1 MSRRRIRAA
10 LVLLAGIVLVT
21 GCASVI
27 PEALQEQV
35 DREVQ
40 FSDLHPDPDRFE
52 GRMVVLGGRIAAL
65 RPADGVTEL
74 EVRELP
80 LEKQRESPRVSAQ
93 SGGRFL
99 VAHHG
104 SLDPDRYR
112 PGRLVTIVGVVQG
125 GRVLPGQDIPKPV
138 IASEYIHLW
147 PDLSSRRHFAPG
159 RAWIYSH
166 DPFHGFRSFR
176 HRFRPFRSR
185 FCY

>member
-1 MSRRRIRAA
+1 MSGQRIPAA
-10 LVLLAGIVLVT
+10 LVLLAGMVLVA

-27 PEALQEQV
+27 PEALRGEV
-35 DREVQ
+35 DREVR
-40 FSDLHPDPDRFE
+40 FSDLHPNPDRFE

-74 EVRELP
+74 EVREFP
-80 LEKQRESPRVSAQ
+80 LEEERQSPRLSAQ

-99 VAHHG
+99 VAHKG

-125 GRVLPGQDIPKPV
+125 GRVLPGQDIAKPV
-138 IASEYIHLW
+138 IESEYIHLW
-147 PDLSSRRHFAPG
+147 PDLSSRRYFALG
-159 RAWIYSH
+159 RASMYPQY
-166 DPFHGFRSFR
+166 PFHGFRSFGR
-176 HRFRPFRSR
+176 RFRPFRSR